1 VFPSRFHLPTP
12 LGSTVI
18 TRFIATMGALTPAL
32 LLPAPEQVSLI
43 HTHALR
49 DIPSPTTPCASV
61 PAMLLAPG
69 GLGLRVAFGAS
80 GGSSDF
86 VHCSQSRQSHISRIE
101 FVSRVLAHCS
111 TDYPFT
117 SSCSPP
123 HVAMDAVTFSY
134 WREAPPERDFHPPV
148 HAYSQAHER
157 GSPDPQPRCP
167 APRVGMVAPS
177 SLVRLAASL
186 ETREVSLEG

>member
-1 VFPSRFHLPTP
+1 MFPSRLHLPTP
-12 LGSTVI
+12 LCSTVV

-43 HTHALR
+43 HMHALP

-69 GLGLRVAFGAS
+69 GLGLRVALGAS

-101 FVSRVLAHCS
+101 FVSQATCPLFYGLSVHFQLLS
-111 TDYPFT
+111 TP
-117 SSCSPP
+117 CP
-123 HVAMDAVTFSY
+123 HDAVTFSY
-134 WREAPPERDFHPPV
+134 RREAPPERDSHPPV

-157 GSPDPQPRCP
+157 RRP
-167 APRVGMVAPS
+167 AGQSVLYA
-177 SLVRLAASL
+177 
-186 ETREVSLEG
+186 